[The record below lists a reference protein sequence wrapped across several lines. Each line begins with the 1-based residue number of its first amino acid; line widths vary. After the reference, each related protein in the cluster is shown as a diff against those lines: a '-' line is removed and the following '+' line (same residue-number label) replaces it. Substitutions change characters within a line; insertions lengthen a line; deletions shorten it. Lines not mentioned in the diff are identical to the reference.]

1 MVTAVY
7 SLHLVAIKLR
17 MKAEAERMVYP
28 FCEPLFLGHLLHSGR
43 GVGTETRDEVI
54 LPLAMYGI
62 GGDQSAVGT
71 R

>member
-1 MVTAVY
+1 
-7 SLHLVAIKLR
+7 